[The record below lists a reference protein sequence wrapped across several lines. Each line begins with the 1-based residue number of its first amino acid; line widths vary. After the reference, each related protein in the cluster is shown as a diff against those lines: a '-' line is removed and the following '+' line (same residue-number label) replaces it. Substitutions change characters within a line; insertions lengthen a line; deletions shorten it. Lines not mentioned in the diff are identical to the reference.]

1 MKKDKIYA
9 LTDREQAR
17 DKISIFYGSN
27 DNFMHGLKEVIANSV
42 DEINSNFDKG
52 MISIV
57 LSDDGKRLDVED
69 TGRGMPVGEKNEE
82 GQPYYE
88 LLFETL
94 FAGGKYETDEALVGQ
109 NGVGDTV
116 LNYTSSFFHC
126 FSLYDGVMHTV
137 LYNDGGQNREYK
149 EEKFNGDK
157 SKHGTRISFK
167 LDDEIYTHTVFT
179 AEDVKNIAQLFA
191 VTSPKITINFEH
203 KDEKVSFHYD
213 NIEQYFDEL
222 ITNQSTSSMF
232 KINSQTFTEENEK
245 NVYDVIITTAPAV
258 KKQTFLNGT
267 AFTEEGTLDSG
278 VINGIRLTLNSIL
291 KNEKGFK
298 PFKNSDIEDSVSYI
312 VNLKSSKAEFAN
324 QTKFTTHKKL
334 YERQLKKYI
343 DIVITSFKSKDRIGF
358 NKFVKHIT
366 EVQKA
371 NGVNSQKK
379 AKLKKILSE
388 NIEQIGNRVDKL
400 HDCGNHDEN
409 SELFISE
416 GNSASSSL
424 MDARDASYQAV
435 YSLRGKVLNV
445 EKASTTDIFNNQE
458 IIDILKIIGA
468 GVSFGKSK
476 EYGEFNLDN
485 VRFGKIMIA
494 TDADSDG
501 LQISALVITMLNKLM
516 KPFIDD
522 GRVYIVKTPLYIVHL
537 NGNDEVIYY
546 HTEREKEENFKNLKN
561 VRSISRLKGLGEV
574 DAETMNVT
582 AMNKDSR
589 NIIQVTKNDVEAA
602 EEQIQQWMGKAVD
615 SRKINIEENLYKY
628 IDELD

>member
-1 MKKDKIYA
+1 MKKDIIYA

-27 DNFMHGLKEVIANSV
+27 DNFMHGLKEVIANSI
-42 DEINSNFDKG
+42 DEINSNFDEGVIDIKLSQDK
-52 MISIV
+52 MI
-57 LSDDGKRLDVED
+57 LDIED

-82 GQPYYE
+82 GKPYYE

-94 FAGGKYETDEALVGQ
+94 FAGGKYNTDEALVGQ

-116 LNYTSSFFHC
+116 LNYTSAFFNV
-126 FSLYDGVMHTV
+126 FSLYDGYLHTV
-137 LYNDGGQNREYK
+137 TYSGGGLNREYSK
-149 EEKFNGDK
+149 KKFEGDK

-167 LDDEIYTHTVFT
+167 LDDEIYT
-179 AEDVKNIAQLFA
+179 NIIFDEKEVEHVAQLFA
-191 VTSPKITINFEH
+191 VTSPKVTINFTFN
-203 KDEKVSFHYD
+203 DETKTFHYD
-213 NIEQYFDEL
+213 NIEEYFEDKVQG
-222 ITNQSTSSMF
+222 NSTSVIF
-232 KINSQTFTEENEK
+232 KIDPQEYNEENEK
-245 NVYDVIITTAPAV
+245 NIYDAVITTMPNV
-258 KKQTFLNGT
+258 HQETFLNGT
-267 AFTEEGTLDSG
+267 AFIEEGTLDSG
-278 VINGIRLTLNSIL
+278 IINGIRLSLNNIL
-291 KNEKGFK
+291 KSKKGFK
-298 PFKNSDIEDSVSYI
+298 PFQNSDIQDSVSYI

-343 DIVITSFKSKDRIGF
+343 DIVINAFMNENRRGF
-358 NKFVKHIT
+358 DKFVKHIE

-371 NGVNSQKK
+371 NGVNQQKK

-388 NIEQIGNRVDKL
+388 NIEQIGNRVKKL
-400 HDCGNHDEN
+400 HDCDVHGPE

-424 MDARDASYQAV
+424 MDSRDANYQAV

-445 EKASTTDIFNNQE
+445 EKASINDIFSNEE
-458 IIDILKIIGA
+458 IVDILKIIGA

-476 EYGEFNLDN
+476 EYGEFNLDKA
-485 VRFGKIMIA
+485 RFGKIMIA

-501 LQISALVITMLNKLM
+501 LQISALVITFLNKLM
-516 KPFIDD
+516 KPFVDA
-522 GRVYIVKTPLYIVHL
+522 GRVYIVKTPLYIIHL
-537 NGNDEVIYY
+537 NGSDEVIYY

-574 DAETMNVT
+574 DAETMNAT
-582 AMNKDSR
+582 AMNSETR
-589 NIIQVTKNDVEAA
+589 NIIQVTKHEVEEA
-602 EEQIQQWMGKAVD
+602 EEQIQNWMGKDVAP
-615 SRKINIEENLYKY
+615 RKLNIDENLYKY